1 MSLTT
6 ISVSRRVT
14 TLMFFL
20 GVALLGVIT
29 FTQIGVDF
37 LPTIKIPELLIETDL
52 GGAPPEEIEKT
63 VTRPIEQVVSTVN
76 GVKSVTSVSQD
87 RISLVM
93 IGFCWG
99 TNVGVLVT
107 TQKKETKS
115 GTINRGGEKQ

>member
-1 MSLTT
+1 
-6 ISVSRRVT
+6 
-14 TLMFFL
+14 MFFL